1 MNEEKTKIVAEL
13 ETKYQTAE
21 KERMLLIEKT
31 RSAELEK
38 QNAIKEKNVALE
50 KKKTAEAEEA
60 EAKSKNIA
68 IALAGGVVA
77 IFFLGLYII
86 QKNRRKAQAEKDAS
100 IILEREKGLKAVI
113 ETTETERRRIAR
125 DLHDGVGQQLG
136 GLKMA
141 WQQIEKNIPE
151 KEKEKSSVITKIMNE
166 TAQDVRMISHQ
177 MMPKMLEQD
186 GLEPALED
194 MLQKTLGLAGI
205 RHEYVFRSKE
215 KRISA
220 ESELGIYRICQELVG
235 NILKH
240 SGATQVSLNFYE
252 RNQKFFLLVEDN
264 GKGFDESTLKE
275 TGLGLQNI
283 RTRASVIKGEIT
295 FESSPGKGTTVIL
308 ALPK

>member
-1 MNEEKTKIVAEL
+1 
-13 ETKYQTAE
+13 
-21 KERMLLIEKT
+21 
-31 RSAELEK
+31 
-38 QNAIKEKNVALE
+38 
-50 KKKTAEAEEA
+50 
-60 EAKSKNIA
+60 
-68 IALAGGVVA
+68 
-77 IFFLGLYII
+77 
-86 QKNRRKAQAEKDAS
+86 
-100 IILEREKGLKAVI
+100 
-113 ETTETERRRIAR
+113 
-125 DLHDGVGQQLG
+125 
-136 GLKMA
+136 
-141 WQQIEKNIPE
+141 
-151 KEKEKSSVITKIMNE
+151 
-166 TAQDVRMISHQ
+166 
-177 MMPKMLEQD
+177 MLEQD
-186 GLEPALED
+186 GFEPALED

-205 RHEYVFRSKE
+205 RYEYVFRSKE

-283 RTRASVIKGEIT
+283 RARASVIKGEIT